1 MHKLRV
7 LNLSWWW
14 AHRPD
19 GLEGLCNLENEG
31 SVHMCVGNLPKGPGT
46 EAGNCP
52 PLTLLVSGKD
62 LVTPSS
68 SDHIRGPSLHAP
80 QACSPPSAASI
91 REMWALLTP
100 QGLKSLLL
108 KEQKWFL

>member
-7 LNLSWWW
+7 LNLSRWW

-62 LVTPSS
+62 RSLTLTHRVALSRFPVLVLSFPFR
-68 SDHIRGPSLHAP
+68 IVRRLG
-80 QACSPPSAASI
+80 
-91 REMWALLTP
+91 
-100 QGLKSLLL
+100 
-108 KEQKWFL
+108 